1 MSASAFPC
9 LSQWQNFGFGIKI
22 CISLGNNLFAKLQK
36 QNVADC
42 DGSRA
47 KEPVQQWPP
56 LYRVQPGPGWQDGES
71 DIVIFNLN
79 TGHVKSYNTINNF
92 L

>member
-9 LSQWQNFGFGIKI
+9 PSQWQKFLDWNQN
-22 CISLGNNLFAKLQK
+22 ISLGKNLFDKLQK
-36 QNVADC
+36 QNVTDC

-56 LYRVQPGPGWQDGES
+56 LYRVQPGPGWQDEKKRYC
-71 DIVIFNLN
+71 DLQPKHRPREILQ
-79 TGHVKSYNTINNF
+79 YNQ
-92 L
+92 

>member
-1 MSASAFPC
+1 MRRHSRASV
-9 LSQWQNFGFGIKI
+9 NGKI
-22 CISLGNNLFAKLQK
+22 LGLESKYISNNLFAKLQK

-47 KEPVQQWPP
+47 KESVQQWPP

-79 TGHVKSYNTINNF
+79 TGHMKSYNTINDF

>member
-9 LSQWQNFGFGIKI
+9 LSQWPKFWVWNQN
-22 CISLGNNLFAKLQK
+22 ISLSNNLFAKLQK

-79 TGHVKSYNTINNF
+79 TGHEKSYNTISIF
-92 L
+92 M

>member
-1 MSASAFPC
+1 M
-9 LSQWQNFGFGIKI
+9 
-22 CISLGNNLFAKLQK
+22 LQK
-36 QNVADC
+36 QNAADC

-56 LYRVQPGPGWQDGES
+56 LYRVQPGPGWHNEEN

-79 TGHVKSYNTINNF
+79 TGHMKS
-92 L
+92 

>member
-1 MSASAFPC
+1 MRRHSRASV
-9 LSQWQNFGFGIKI
+9 NGKI
-22 CISLGNNLFAKLQK
+22 LGLESKYISNNLFAKLQK

-56 LYRVQPGPGWQDGES
+56 LYRVQPGPGWQDEKR

-79 TGHVKSYNTINNF
+79 TGHMKS
-92 L
+92 